1 LLQNAEDYEISIVN
15 VLGQQVFAEKINQE
29 ELHMSIDLRAFPAG
43 TYFLSLKTADGIQ
56 TESFV
61 KK

>member
-1 LLQNAEDYEISIVN
+1 MLKKATGFEISIVN
-15 VLGQQVFAEKINQE
+15 VLGQKVYSENFDQK
-29 ELHMSIDLRAFPAG
+29 ELLLNIGFGEFPAG